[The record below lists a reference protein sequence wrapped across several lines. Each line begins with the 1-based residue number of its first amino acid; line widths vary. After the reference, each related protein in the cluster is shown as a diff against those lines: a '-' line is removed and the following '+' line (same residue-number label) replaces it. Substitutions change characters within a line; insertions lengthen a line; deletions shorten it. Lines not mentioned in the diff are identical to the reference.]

1 MNPRR
6 VIFIVHEACECQLRA
21 FIVREWAVLAW
32 LKPMMPVKV
41 ALQRMLTAED
51 MLSFG

>member
-1 MNPRR
+1 MVMSVDDEP
-6 VIFIVHEACECQLRA
+6 
-21 FIVREWAVLAW
+21 
-32 LKPMMPVKV
+32 LKVMVMPVKV